1 MYLLFDIGGTK
12 TRVALSADLKKIGAS
27 EVILTPEN
35 FQDGIA
41 VLKKAALKM
50 ISGKKIKA
58 ICGGIAGLLNKNKTK
73 LMYAHNLR
81 GWMKKPLKAELEK
94 VIGASVY
101 LENDA
106 DLAGLGEAV
115 FGAGKNKDI
124 VVYMTI
130 STGVGGTR
138 IVGGKI
144 DKNAMGLEPG
154 HQIIP
159 CCNENGK
166 IMSLENCVSGVAF
179 KKRYQKEPYEILDKE
194 IWDKTAESLAYGLNN
209 TIVHWSPDIIVLGGS
224 MMKKIGI
231 SIPRTVFYLKNI
243 NKIFPNLPLIKKAVL
258 KDLGGIYGAM
268 AFLRNINN

>member
-115 FGAGKNKDI
+115 FGAGKNKNI

-166 IMSLENCVSGVAF
+166 IMSLENCVSGAAF
-179 KKRYQKEPYEILDKE
+179 KNRYQKEPYEILDSA

>member
-1 MYLLFDIGGTK
+1 
-12 TRVALSADLKKIGAS
+12 
-27 EVILTPEN
+27 
-35 FQDGIA
+35 
-41 VLKKAALKM
+41 
-50 ISGKKIKA
+50 
-58 ICGGIAGLLNKNKTK
+58 
-73 LMYAHNLR
+73 
-81 GWMKKPLKAELEK
+81 
-94 VIGASVY
+94 
-101 LENDA
+101 
-106 DLAGLGEAV
+106 
-115 FGAGKNKDI
+115 
-124 VVYMTI
+124 MTI

>member
-115 FGAGKNKDI
+115 FGAGKNKNI
-124 VVYMTI
+124 VVYM
-130 STGVGGTR
+130 
-138 IVGGKI
+138 
-144 DKNAMGLEPG
+144 
-154 HQIIP
+154 
-159 CCNENGK
+159 
-166 IMSLENCVSGVAF
+166 
-179 KKRYQKEPYEILDKE
+179 
-194 IWDKTAESLAYGLNN
+194 
-209 TIVHWSPDIIVLGGS
+209 
-224 MMKKIGI
+224 
-231 SIPRTVFYLKNI
+231 
-243 NKIFPNLPLIKKAVL
+243 
-258 KDLGGIYGAM
+258 
-268 AFLRNINN
+268 